1 MKRATGRIPDRL
13 RYYLLALDDLNSY
26 WGSLPCWQWDSDGIS
41 YLRPSRNRSIEDA
54 VVIVLTGLP
63 LPAFAH
69 FRSDEQGRSF
79 AWKKQDSPIKDPN
92 GCGAD
97 RFVTLCS
104 GIWLRGKL
112 YALSLQGTLVVIEQE
127 RNRGFRVG
135 SMGEQRRMVP
145 GVPCK
150 HFREI
155 LVESEGEI
163 LLVFLIF
170 RKSVESVDG
179 VEVRRLDTR
188 KLEWVRLQ
196 DLGGRVLFFGTNC
209 CVSVSAGEAEELGC
223 RRRNCVYFK
232 QSCLAVWSQ
241 YDMEMGTINHLTG
254 LQD

>member
-1 MKRATGRIPDRL
+1 MERATGRIPDRL
-13 RYYLLALDDLNSY
+13 RYYLLAPDDLNSH
-26 WGSLPCWQWDSDGIS
+26 WGSLPCWQWDSDGRS
-41 YLRPSRNRSIEDA
+41 YPRPSRNRSIEDA

-135 SMGEQRRMVP
+135 SMGEQRMVP
-145 GVPCK
+145 GVQCK

-179 VEVRRLDTR
+179 VEVRRLDTQ
-188 KLEWVRLQ
+188 KLEWIRLQ

-232 QSCLAVWSQ
+232 QSCSAVWSQ